1 MNIILDINTLDKN
14 NIFFNNPIKNTVLDN
29 NNSEFIKIIYSNSD
43 IIINGIY
50 LKLNLIYNN
59 VIENGNKFIYVF
71 NIEKNKEAI
80 NKINFLE
87 NEILLKYNK
96 NFNRILLLK
105 ELFAKGAIRI
115 YSDYKIKNKML
126 FLKISGL
133 WKTNNDIGLTYKIY
147 DINHQ

>member
-1 MNIILDINTLDKN
+1 MNIILDTNTFNKN

-29 NNSEFIKIIYSNSD
+29 NNSEFIKIIYSSD
-43 IIINGIY
+43 DLIINGIY
-50 LKLNLIYNN
+50 LKLNITYNN
-59 VIENGNKFIYVF
+59 IIENGNKIIFVF
-71 NIEKNKEAI
+71 NIDKNRDFL
-80 NKINFLE
+80 NKINDIE

-96 NFNRILLLK
+96 SLNRTFLLK
-105 ELFAKGAIRI
+105 DLFAKGAVRI
-115 YSDYKIKNKML
+115 YSDSKIKNKIL